1 MNRDDAYTRLHDIL
15 TRTEALLTSAAARAR
30 ADEEVPTEEL
40 AAAHHARTPSAPQA
54 PVEADATVPIE
65 PPASAT
71 ADGALAKY
79 TDLSAEERTSRLAA
93 LAETIRACR
102 LCPLSLGRT
111 NAVPGIG
118 VVDPL
123 VMVVGEGPGFQEDQQ
138 GTPFVGKAGQYL
150 DKWLASIG
158 LSRDT
163 NTFIA
168 NIVKCR
174 PPNNRDPKPE
184 ESEACNPYLDEQLAL
199 VRPRLIVTVGRISMR
214 LLTGSSEGITRIHG
228 SFFRHRGL
236 PLIPTFHPAA
246 VLRNPDWRRPV
257 WEDLKR
263 VRNWLVDN
271 AGHRAPDQSG

>member
-1 MNRDDAYTRLHDIL
+1 MNRTDAFTRLHDIL
-15 TRTEALLTSAAARAR
+15 ARAEELLVSAR
-30 ADEEVPTEEL
+30 EATRSDEESAESDPETS
-40 AAAHHARTPSAPQA
+40 HHARIAPSDERSVEGAARSFAESSAP
-54 PVEADATVPIE
+54 ADRLDTYA
-65 PPASAT
+65 
-71 ADGALAKY
+71 
-79 TDLSAEERTSRLAA
+79 DLSADERSARLAA
-93 LAETIRACR
+93 LADTIRACR
-102 LCPLSLGRT
+102 LCPLALGRT

-123 VMVVGEGPGFQEDQQ
+123 VMIVGEGPGFQEDQR
-138 GTPFVGKAGQYL
+138 GVPFVGKAGQYL

-158 LSRDT
+158 LSRET
-163 NTFIA
+163 NVFIA

-174 PPNNRDPKPE
+174 PPNNRDPKPQ
-184 ESEACNPYLDEQLAL
+184 ESDACAPYLDEQLAL
-199 VRPRLIVTVGRISMR
+199 VRPRLIVTVGRISTR

-271 AGHRAPDQSG
+271 AQHRAPEHPGE

>member
-1 MNRDDAYTRLHDIL
+1 MTRGDAYTRLHDIL
-15 TRTEALLTSAAARAR
+15 TRAEVLLTSAAEATRSD
-30 ADEEVPTEEL
+30 DEPEATDHDTPR
-40 AAAHHARTPSAPQA
+40 HARIAPSDERS
-54 PVEADATVPIE
+54 VEGEVSRSGE
-65 PPASAT
+65 PASPT
-71 ADGALAKY
+71 TDRLEKY
-79 TDLSAEERTSRLAA
+79 ADLSADERSARLAA

-102 LCPLSLGRT
+102 LCPLALGRT

-123 VMVVGEGPGFQEDQQ
+123 VMVVGEGPGFQEDRQ
-138 GTPFVGKAGQYL
+138 GVPFVGKAGQYL

-158 LSRDT
+158 LSRET
-163 NTFIA
+163 NAFIA

-184 ESEACNPYLDEQLAL
+184 ESDACTPYLDEQLAL
-199 VRPRLIVTVGRISMR
+199 VRPRLIVTVGRISTR

-271 AGHRAPDQSG
+271 AGHRAPEHPGG

>member
-1 MNRDDAYTRLHDIL
+1 MNRGDAYAGLHDIL
-15 TRTEALLTSAAARAR
+15 ARAEALLVSAAEATR
-30 ADEEVPTEEL
+30 ADRGPEATDPG
-40 AAAHHARTPSAPQA
+40 APRHARISSPDERPGEREAGPSVALS
-54 PVEADATVPIE
+54 
-65 PPASAT
+65 PPAT
-71 ADGALAKY
+71 DEIEKY
-79 TDLSAEERTSRLAA
+79 ADLSVDERGARLAA

-123 VMVVGEGPGFQEDQQ
+123 VMVVGEGPGFQEDRQ
-138 GTPFVGKAGQYL
+138 GVPFVGKAGQYL

-158 LSRDT
+158 LSRET
-163 NTFIA
+163 NAFIA

-184 ESEACNPYLDEQLAL
+184 ESDACAPYLDEQLAL
-199 VRPRLIVTVGRISMR
+199 VRPRLIVTVGRISTR

-271 AGHRAPDQSG
+271 AGHRAPEHPGG